1 MSRHAERLDRFRHL
15 VRQEKLDAFL
25 VADAAN
31 VTYLSGFRGDSS
43 YLLVGRT
50 RAWLITDGRYTEQA
64 TAEAPDCEVVRHT
77 VSLVKSA
84 ASLAA
89 SARVRTLGFEPNV
102 LTVATHGDLAK
113 ELKRTRTVPKKGLVE
128 KLRQVK
134 DRAEIA
140 AIRGA
145 AALADASFQAVR
157 SRLTAGR
164 TEADVALE
172 LEHEMRRRGAQRSS
186 FEAIVAA
193 RHRSSLP
200 HAQPTRAV
208 IRPGNA
214 VLVDWGAQRNL
225 YCSDCTRVLFLGP
238 PSARWRRVYEVVRAA
253 QEMAIAA
260 IRPGVPCREVDAA
273 ARKHIEAA
281 GYGDAFK
288 HGLGHGVGLRVHE
301 TPGLSARSEDTLAE
315 GMVVTVE
322 PGIYLDG
329 WGGVRIEDLVHV
341 RRDGA
346 ELLSSLPKSLETA
359 IL

>member
-1 MSRHAERLDRFRHL
+1 MSPHAQRLDRFRHL

-25 VADAAN
+25 VADTAN
-31 VTYLSGFRGDSS
+31 VTYLTGFRGDSS
-43 YLLVGRT
+43 YLLVGRR

-64 TAEAPDCEVVRHT
+64 ASEAPECEIVRHT
-77 VSLVKSA
+77 VSLVKST

-89 SARVRTLGFEPNV
+89 SARVKTLGFEPNI
-102 LTVATHGDLAK
+102 LTVATHRDLAK
-113 ELKRTRTVPKKGLVE
+113 ELKRARTVPKKGLVE
-128 KLRQVK
+128 RLRQVK
-134 DRAEIA
+134 NRTEIA
-140 AIRGA
+140 AIRRA
-145 AALADASFQAVR
+145 AALADASFEAVR
-157 SRLTAGR
+157 ARLAPGQ
-164 TEADVALE
+164 TEADVALD

-193 RHRSSLP
+193 RRRSSLP

-208 IRPGNA
+208 IRAGDA
-214 VLVDWGAQRNL
+214 VLIDWGAQRDL

-238 PSARWRRVYEVVRAA
+238 PSARWRKVYETVLAA
-253 QEMAIAA
+253 QEKALAA
-260 IRPGVPCREVDAA
+260 IRPGAPCREVDAA

-281 GYGDAFK
+281 GYGDAFR

-301 TPGLSARSEDTLAE
+301 SPSLSARCEDTLAE

-322 PGIYLDG
+322 PGIYLPG

-346 ELLSSLPKSLETA
+346 ELLTSLPKSLEAA